1 MTGLA
6 NKVGTVR
13 SLGVANVL
21 RVGLYRVGMKSHLH
35 PVQRLAAEPVAG
47 PYYGLVR
54 HVPSTEAIARKDWQ
68 TGFGRAFGRTVALVG
83 NEPPDW
89 FSPMDGV
96 RCAKDQRSWW
106 NISDFDLPVGDIKQ
120 IWEASRFDWI
130 VPMAQRA
137 ALGDVG
143 ELERLNEW
151 LENWSEQNRP
161 YMGVNWKCG
170 QEASIRVMHLVTAS
184 CILGQ
189 ETTPESGLVALIRV
203 HLRRIVPTL
212 SYAIGQA
219 NNHGTSE
226 AAALFVGGSF
236 IGGRSGTRWA
246 VIGRRLLEY
255 RARSLIVEDVTFSQ
269 YSTVFHRVAL
279 DTYSFSEVWRRKLG
293 LAPFS
298 EKLMR
303 RLSAAT
309 DWMEQTTC
317 HKTGQPPNLGANDG
331 TQILALTR
339 ADTRDFRPSLQLAST
354 LFRRTRIDAPD
365 TATQSLIWFGVP
377 LPDKVA
383 PTPKSAMLDD
393 GGFHVLRSGNATAY
407 LRYPRFRFRPSQA
420 DALHLDVWSDGK
432 NLLRDAGTYSYNSAP
447 EDLAYFP
454 GTASHN
460 TVQFDGRDQMPRLG
474 RFLFGKWLKAEDVSP
489 VSDEAGTLTAAA
501 AYRDHFGAR
510 HHRWISLSPSELI
523 VHDMISGFREQ
534 AILRW
539 RLLPGNYSILGC
551 GIIGEAIKLNITSS
565 MPISSL
571 LLVTGSESI
580 YYLEKTAL
588 PVLEVIFDKP
598 GEVETRIEF

>member
-6 NKVGTVR
+6 TKIETLR
-13 SLGVANVL
+13 SLGVGNVL
-21 RVGLYRVGMKSHLH
+21 RVGLYRIGIKSRLH
-35 PVQRLAAEPVAG
+35 PVLRLSAEPATG
-47 PYYGLVR
+47 PFFGPVHR
-54 HVPSTEAIARKDWQ
+54 TPPAEGIAREDWQ
-68 TGFGRAFGRTVALVG
+68 SGYGRAFGQTVALAG

-96 RCAKDQRSWW
+96 HCAKDNRLWW
-106 NISDFDLPVGDIKQ
+106 NIPDFDLPVGDIKL
-120 IWEASRFDWI
+120 IWESSRFDWI
-130 VPMAQRA
+130 IPMAQRA
-137 ALGDVG
+137 ALGDAS
-143 ELERLNEW
+143 ELVRLNDW
-151 LENWSEQNRP
+151 LDNWSEQNRP
-161 YMGVNWKCG
+161 YMGLNWKCG
-170 QEASIRVMHLVTAS
+170 QEASIRVMHLVAAS

-203 HLRRIVPTL
+203 HLRRIAPTL

-236 IGGRSGTRWA
+236 IGDRSGTRWA
-246 VIGRRLLEY
+246 VKGRRLLEN
-255 RARSLIVEDVTFSQ
+255 RARNLIAVDGTFSQ
-269 YSTVFHRVAL
+269 YSTVYHRVML
-279 DTYSFSEVWRRKLG
+279 DTYSFAEIWRRKRG

-298 EKLMR
+298 EELMR

-331 TQILALTR
+331 AQILAFTG

-354 LFRRTRIDAPD
+354 LFRGSRIVAPD
-365 TATQSLIWFGVP
+365 NASQSLIWFGAP
-377 LPDKVA
+377 IPNKVA
-383 PTPKSAMLDD
+383 PFPKSVMLDH
-393 GGFHVLRSGNATAY
+393 GGLHVLRSGNATAY
-407 LRYPRFRFRPSQA
+407 LRYPRFKFRPSHA
-420 DALHLDVWSDGK
+420 DALHLDVWFDGK
-432 NLLRDAGTYSYNSAP
+432 NLLRDAGTYSYNSVP

-460 TVQFDGRDQMPRLG
+460 TVQFDRRDQMPRLG

-489 VSDEAGTLTAAA
+489 VSDEAGTVTAAT

-523 VHDMISGFREQ
+523 VHDMISGFGEQ

-539 RLLPGNYSILGC
+539 RLSPGTYSILGS

-565 MPISSL
+565 MPICSL
-571 LLVTGSESI
+571 ELVTGSESI

-588 PVLEVIFDKP
+588 PVLEVTFDEP
-598 GEVETRIEF
+598 GKVETRIEF